1 MSQLLLKGHPIG
13 NFQGV
18 LFDKDG
24 TLSRSEPHLLALAD
38 ARINKAIEIAK
49 EQAPALKP
57 SELSHTLRRAFG
69 VDHGMLDPGGTLAVA
84 SRQDNITSTATVFC
98 LLGCSWPQAL
108 SLAQTC
114 FDAVDQDGLID
125 TTPSP
130 LINGAGQLLQDLHQQ
145 GVTAAVIS
153 NDTRSGIED
162 FLAHHQLGASVAGI
176 WSADDHPRKP
186 DPQAV
191 LELCDRLEAP
201 PQQCA
206 LVGDAETDLQ
216 MALDAGIGGVIG
228 FTSGWQ
234 RAPELP
240 SAQHLLHCW
249 TDLSLSPSA

>member
-1 MSQLLLKGHPIG
+1 MAQLLLKGHPIG

-24 TLSRSEPHLLALAD
+24 TLSHSEPHLLALAD
-38 ARINKAIEIAK
+38 ARINKAIEIAR
-49 EQAPALKP
+49 EQAPALQA
-57 SELSHTLRRAFG
+57 SELRETLRRATG
-69 VDHGMLDPGGTLAVA
+69 VHNGMLDPGGTLAVA
-84 SRQDNITSTATVFC
+84 SRQDNIASTATVLC

-108 SLAQTC
+108 ALAHAC

-130 LINGAGQLLQDLHQQ
+130 LINGAGQLLRDLHEQ

-162 FLAHHQLGASVAGI
+162 FLTHHQLSTGVAGI

-191 LELCDRLEAP
+191 LELCDRLGLP
-201 PQQCA
+201 PQRCA

-216 MALDAGIGGVIG
+216 MALEAGIGGVIG
-228 FTSGWQ
+228 FTGGWS
-234 RAPELP
+234 RPPELP
-240 SAQHLLHCW
+240 SAQHLLHGW
-249 TDLSLSPSA
+249 DDLALSTAT

>member
-1 MSQLLLKGHPIG
+1 MTQLLLKGDPIG

-38 ARINKAIEIAK
+38 ARINTAIGIA
-49 EQAPALKP
+49 QDLAPALQS
-57 SELSHTLRRAFG
+57 SELSDTLRRAFG
-69 VDHGMLDPGGTLAVA
+69 VDNGLLDPGGTLAVA
-84 SRQDNITSTATVFC
+84 SRQDNIASTATVFC

-108 SLAQTC
+108 TMAHTC
-114 FDAVDQDGLID
+114 FDAVEQSGLID

-130 LINGAGQLLQDLHQQ
+130 LIHGAGPLLRDLHQQ

-162 FLAHHQLGASVAGI
+162 FLAHHQLSAGVTGI

-191 LELCDRLEAP
+191 LELCDRLDLP
-201 PQQCA
+201 PQRCA
-206 LVGDAETDLQ
+206 LIGDAETDLQ
-216 MALDAGIGGVIG
+216 MALEAGIGGVIG
-228 FTSGWQ
+228 FTGGWK

-240 SAQHLLHCW
+240 SAQHLLHSW
-249 TDLSLSPSA
+249 TDLALSTGA